1 MAFLTLSDLE
11 LETFLELLS
20 IGLEA
25 AEDVSHL
32 ANALLV
38 FSLDDLLNGIH
49 LKRLRYHGPGEED
62 DDEEILNITCGIF
75 PLFQSNSPYLH
86 GLCEEPLGALRQP
99 RHRVVDGGVLAE
111 LAEEMPHHSRLQ
123 VLAGGRL

>member
-49 LKRLRYHGPGEED
+49 LKRLRYHGPGEKDVD
-62 DDEEILNITCGIF
+62 DEILNITCSIF
-75 PLFQSNSPYLH
+75 PLLRSNSPYPVSYTHLT
-86 GLCEEPLGALRQP
+86 LPTKRI
-99 RHRVVDGGVLAE
+99 V
-111 LAEEMPHHSRLQ
+111 
-123 VLAGGRL
+123 

>member
-1 MAFLTLSDLE
+1 M
-11 LETFLELLS
+11 TFQELLS

-25 AEDVSHL
+25 AEDVPHL

-62 DDEEILNITCGIF
+62 VVEDDDDVLNITCGIC
-75 PLFQSNSPYLH
+75 PLF
-86 GLCEEPLGALRQP
+86 
-99 RHRVVDGGVLAE
+99 
-111 LAEEMPHHSRLQ
+111 
-123 VLAGGRL
+123 